1 MKKFVLLLICLL
13 LVLSVGCTKETDAFR
28 NVSCE
33 DIMNA
38 AVNATTHP
46 ESDKIYTYEKANL
59 DSYSMSLW
67 SDGLFQE
74 SSELEKLSDYAIFI
88 SAGTTMYEV
97 AVLRTE
103 KKEDV
108 SVLTDL
114 IERRKE
120 TLALGDK
127 GMYDPDFK
135 KRMNSSKLIT
145 EGNTVI
151 FIVTDDNSAAETAIN
166 SLK

>member
-1 MKKFVLLLICLL
+1 MKNIVLFLICFLLILPA
-13 LVLSVGCTKETDAFR
+13 GCSNETDAFK
-28 NVSCE
+28 NTSCE

-38 AVNATTHP
+38 AVNATAHP
-46 ESDKIYTYEKANL
+46 QSDKIYTFDKGNL

-67 SDGLFQE
+67 SDGLFRE
-74 SSELEKLSDYAIFI
+74 SDELAKLSDYAIFI
-88 SAGTTMYEV
+88 SAGTTMYEI

-103 KKEDV
+103 NKEDI

-135 KRMNSSKLIT
+135 KRMGSSKVIT

-151 FIVTDDNSAAETAIN
+151 FIVTDDNNAAIDAIN
-166 SLK
+166 EIK